1 MRFTDS
7 ASGQSIETMMI
18 TTMDAATRTEDFT
31 LETDT
36 VETASVGPEMEKSG
50 RILYDRDSRGTVGEQ
65 FVENPRMAC
74 RNVDVYYGDKQA
86 IIDVSLDIGRNEV
99 IAMIGPSGCG
109 KSTFLRCLNRMND
122 TIDTCRVTGEITLDG
137 INIYGKDVDVVPL
150 RAQVGMVFQKP
161 NPFPK
166 SIYDNVAYGPRIH
179 GLAQNKTELDEIVE
193 TSLRKAGLWE
203 EVKDRMAQ
211 PGTGLSGGQQQRLC
225 IARTIAVS
233 PEVILM
239 DEPCSALDPI
249 ATAIIEDLIDELKQQ
264 YSIAIVTHSMQQAS
278 RVSQRTAYFHLGDL
292 IEVGETAQIF
302 TNPRHQLTQDYITGR
317 FG

>member
-1 MRFTDS
+1 MISLREMNEAGFVGDLPEDS
-7 ASGQSIETMMI
+7 TQSEI
-18 TTMDAATRTEDFT
+18 AKK
-31 LETDT
+31 
-36 VETASVGPEMEKSG
+36 EK
-50 RILYDRDSRGTVGEQ
+50 RDLVSRENRQTVGDIT
-65 FVENPRMAC
+65 VNNPRMTC
-74 RNVDVYYGDKQA
+74 RNVNVFYGSKQA
-86 IIDVSLDIGRNEV
+86 INNVSLDIGRNEV

-109 KSTFLRCLNRMND
+109 KSTFIRCLNRMND
-122 TIDTCRVTGEITLDG
+122 TIEGCRMTGEITLDRVD
-137 INIYGKDVDVVPL
+137 IYGKNIDVVPL

-166 SIYDNVAYGPRIH
+166 SIYENIAYGPKIH
-179 GLAQNKTELDEIVE
+179 GLAQNKSELDEIVE
-193 TSLRKAGLWE
+193 TSLIKAGLWG
-203 EVKDRMAQ
+203 EVKDILEH

-249 ATAIIEDLIDELKQQ
+249 ATAVIEDLIDELRTQ
-264 YSIAIVTHSMQQAS
+264 YSIVIVTHSMQQAS

-292 IEVGETAQIF
+292 IEVGPTAQIF
-302 TNPRHQLTQDYITGR
+302 TRPKHQLTEDYITGR

>member
-1 MRFTDS
+1 VEIDTNKI
-7 ASGQSIETMMI
+7 ASTGSEI
-18 TTMDAATRTEDFT
+18 
-31 LETDT
+31 
-36 VETASVGPEMEKSG
+36 EKSG
-50 RILYDRDSRGTVGEQ
+50 RILFDRDSRETVGEK
-65 FVENPRMAC
+65 FVDDARMTC
-74 RNVDVYYGDKQA
+74 RDVNVYYGDKQA
-86 IIDVSLDIGRNEV
+86 INNVSLDIGRNEV

-122 TIDTCRVTGEITLDG
+122 TIDTCRVSGEITLDG
-137 INIYGKDVDVVPL
+137 IDVYGKDIDVVPL
-150 RAQVGMVFQKP
+150 RAQVGIVFQKP

-179 GLAQNKTELDEIVE
+179 GLAQDKTELDEIVE

-249 ATAIIEDLIDELKQQ
+249 ATAIIEDLIDELKKQ

-292 IEVGETAQIF
+292 IEVGNTAQIF

>member
-1 MRFTDS
+1 
-7 ASGQSIETMMI
+7 
-18 TTMDAATRTEDFT
+18 MDFAFNRNQPTKEKRLNPSD
-31 LETDT
+31 D
-36 VETASVGPEMEKSG
+36 VPEKSAAAQTLG
-50 RILYDRDSRGTVGEQ
+50 GEARQQVPPPQSEAPETVGEP
-65 FVENPRMAC
+65 FVDHPRMRC
-74 RNVDVYYGDKQA
+74 RSVNVYYGANHA
-86 IIDVSLDIGRNEV
+86 IREVSLDIDRNEV
-99 IAMIGPSGCG
+99 ISMIGPSGCG

-122 TIDTCRVTGEITLDG
+122 TIDGCRVTGSITLDDTD
-137 INIYGKDVDVVPL
+137 IYDKQVDVVPL

-166 SIYDNVAYGPRIH
+166 SIYDNIAYGPKIH
-179 GLAQNKTELDEIVE
+179 GLARNRAELDEVVE
-193 TSLRKAGLWE
+193 GSLQKAGLWD
-203 EVKDRMAQ
+203 EVKDRLDA

-249 ATAIIEDLIDELKQQ
+249 ATSKIEDLIDELRRQ
-264 YSIAIVTHSMQQAS
+264 YSIVIVTHSMQQAS

-292 IEVGETAQIF
+292 IEVGKTEQVF
-302 TNPRHQLTQDYITGR
+302 TTPRHQLTQDYITGR